1 MLFGRIKKDW
11 KLLFSVLTGM
21 GITWLFFFFHFGN
34 DNLPMSVLKCL
45 IGIPPSTC
53 QIPLSTFLTFLPLQS
68 LPATV
73 MVSEQNLDMLLS
85 YQYMQW
91 KCYGKKI
98 LWKGLYSTAHLAFWT
113 FLNSWF
119 CSIISVAIEVPL
131 KKPRLHPASI
141 IKALS
146 IFLFFLYLFSK

>member
-1 MLFGRIKKDW
+1 MIKESPISIPFKQSAVWTDQ
-11 KLLFSVLTGM
+11 KRLKASFQCFNRHGHHLT
-21 GITWLFFFFHFGN
+21 FFFFFYFGN

-91 KCYGKKI
+91 KCYGKKNLVEGI
-98 LWKGLYSTAHLAFWT
+98 VLNGPLG
-113 FLNSWF
+113 FLNISEQLILLYNF
-119 CSIISVAIEVPL
+119 CGHWSST
-131 KKPRLHPASI
+131 
-141 IKALS
+141 
-146 IFLFFLYLFSK
+146 